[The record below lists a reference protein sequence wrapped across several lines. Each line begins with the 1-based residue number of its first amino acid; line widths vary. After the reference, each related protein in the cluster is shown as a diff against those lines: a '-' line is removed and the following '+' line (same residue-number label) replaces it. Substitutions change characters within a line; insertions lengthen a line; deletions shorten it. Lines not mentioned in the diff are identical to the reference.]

1 RLQARDLGMAQILS
15 GQHARPEK
23 YDWSRDRLAPLVER
37 VADRAREAGVVR
49 ADLTGVD
56 LILLQVSLTVLA
68 KVTHGRSEMVGRDDL
83 PELYRRYLWIFLDGI
98 RPERGG
104 TATLPVP
111 SLTTQETHL
120 LLGAPPSEEQAGA
133 DPAAVIPGSRRGAC
147 RLTAGGDR
155 AARPAAGTAGPP
167 ARRG

>member
-1 RLQARDLGMAQILS
+1 MLSLMRVLLSDGFTRRSSDLGAC
-15 GQHARPEK
+15 
-23 YDWSRDRLAPLVER
+23 
-37 VADRAREAGVVR
+37 AGHGGRNRRR

-104 TATLPVP
+104 TTTLPVP
-111 SLTTQETHL
+111 SQI
-120 LLGAPPSEEQAGA
+120 G
-133 DPAAVIPGSRRGAC
+133 
-147 RLTAGGDR
+147 R
-155 AARPAAGTAGPP
+155 AHV
-167 ARRG
+167 